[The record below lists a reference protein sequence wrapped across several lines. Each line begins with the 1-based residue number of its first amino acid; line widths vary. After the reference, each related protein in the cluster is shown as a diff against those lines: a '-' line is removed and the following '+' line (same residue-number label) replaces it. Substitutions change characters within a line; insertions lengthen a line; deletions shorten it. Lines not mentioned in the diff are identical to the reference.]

1 MALLGVS
8 NLTKAFGT
16 DLLFE
21 GVSFEVQA
29 NDKIGVVGVNGSG
42 KTTLFKMITGEMR
55 PDDGELYQ
63 SKQAVVGYM
72 EQHVCKNL
80 EETALDEVLTV
91 FTPLMK
97 MEEEIELLNVRLQKG
112 MGSAEELIE
121 RQALLNDRFVR
132 EGGMTYRSRAR
143 SALLGLGFSGED
155 MALTVG
161 ALSGGQKAKL
171 QLAKMLLSGANLL
184 LLDEPTSY
192 LDIRYK
198 LEFMSVLQELARRK
212 KVAVI
217 LSIHELDLAE
227 RVSDWVLCVS
237 PGQESRF
244 GRPEEMLTP
253 EHLSELFQ
261 IEEGRFRQTGGS
273 MELPRP
279 EGAPE
284 VFVLAGGGSGRAV
297 FWQLQR
303 AGTTFAAGIVS
314 EADLD
319 YPAACTLAS
328 RLIAVPAFEE
338 ISEEKEQEAR
348 ECLDAC
354 QCVIACRR
362 QYGGWAA
369 ANDRLLAY
377 AREKGKKI
385 EYHNL
390 PLHKMQ

>member
-1 MALLGVS
+1 MSENYFQMKDLSVGYHGNVLIHDICTEIKKGEI
-8 NLTKAFGT
+8 LT
-16 DLLFE
+16 L
-21 GVSFEVQA
+21 
-29 NDKIGVVGVNGSG
+29 IGPNGSG
-42 KTTLFKMITGEMR
+42 KSTILKSITKQLTLIGGKVTIGEKNLKDLSYKELATKM
-55 PDDGELYQ
+55 
-63 SKQAVVGYM
+63 AVVLTQRAKPELMTCYEVVAAGRYPYTGRLGILTR
-72 EQHVCKNL
+72 EDEKKTQEAL
-80 EETALDEVLTV
+80 EIVHATEYAEKSFEAISDGQRQRILLARAICQEPEVL
-91 FTPLMK
+91 
-97 MEEEIELLNVRLQKG
+97 I
-112 MGSAEELIE
+112 
-121 RQALLNDRFVR
+121 
-132 EGGMTYRSRAR
+132 
-143 SALLGLGFSGED
+143 
-155 MALTVG
+155 
-161 ALSGGQKAKL
+161 
-171 QLAKMLLSGANLL
+171 
-184 LLDEPTSY
+184 LDEPTSF

-237 PGQESRF
+237 PGQESQF

-261 IEEGRFRQTGGS
+261 VEEGRFRQTGGS

>member
-1 MALLGVS
+1 MNKLGI
-8 NLTKAFGT
+8 NLWNWAPGLSDACCGLPTKAAEMGFT
-16 DLLFE
+16 ALELPMTQPA
-21 GVSFEVQA
+21 VSPTLRDEVR
-29 NDKIGVVGVNGSG
+29 GSG
-42 KTTLFKMITGEMR
+42 LEVSLCAALGAGRDLSSFDADVRAATMQYLTDCLQTGAAL
-55 PDDGELYQ
+55 G
-63 SKQAVVGYM
+63 AVVLAG
-72 EQHVCKNL
+72 
-80 EETALDEVLTV
+80 
-91 FTPLMK
+91 PLYAGGGK
-97 MEEEIELLNVRLQKG
+97 RHTLPPAEAAREWELAVTG
-112 MGSAEELIE
+112 
-121 RQALLNDRFVR
+121 
-132 EGGMTYRSRAR
+132 
-143 SALLGLGFSGED
+143 
-155 MALTVG
+155 
-161 ALSGGQKAKL
+161 
-171 QLAKMLLSGANLL
+171 
-184 LLDEPTSY
+184 
-192 LDIRYK
+192 
-198 LEFMSVLQELARRK
+198 LQELARRK